1 MSNKEEE
8 QFKDEV
14 EQLKLQLTKANGN
27 LDRLR
32 SHLLQKEKDSGE
44 MLEELKQQLEDYKAR
59 ETHISQMEQE
69 NLKLKLESQEKE
81 KEYQRILLELNNLQS
96 VMEQFQEAQHNEIS
110 LRTLHLTNQVK
121 ALQQELARKSEDLNR
136 VIKEKEEYATYKQ
149 QCLELKEK
157 LNIVTQENANY
168 KADVAPLQNIIKSLQ
183 DTIARLSDNKNKEEV
198 IDKRIIAKMFVSYLQ
213 KGPKQMEVLELISR
227 VLHFTDEEKK
237 IVGLIPSKAG
247 WYNPLKSLFGTN
259 NAGNSQLPDQ
269 SQASLSQLWVEFL
282 LREAANDSISSEA
295 KQSTLSRNESQNDSQ
310 NNK

>member
-136 VIKEKEEYATYKQ
+136 VIV
-149 QCLELKEK
+149 L
-157 LNIVTQENANY
+157 
-168 KADVAPLQNIIKSLQ
+168 SL
-183 DTIARLSDNKNKEEV
+183 IH
-198 IDKRIIAKMFVSYLQ
+198 I
-213 KGPKQMEVLELISR
+213 
-227 VLHFTDEEKK
+227 
-237 IVGLIPSKAG
+237 
-247 WYNPLKSLFGTN
+247 
-259 NAGNSQLPDQ
+259 
-269 SQASLSQLWVEFL
+269 
-282 LREAANDSISSEA
+282 
-295 KQSTLSRNESQNDSQ
+295 
-310 NNK
+310 